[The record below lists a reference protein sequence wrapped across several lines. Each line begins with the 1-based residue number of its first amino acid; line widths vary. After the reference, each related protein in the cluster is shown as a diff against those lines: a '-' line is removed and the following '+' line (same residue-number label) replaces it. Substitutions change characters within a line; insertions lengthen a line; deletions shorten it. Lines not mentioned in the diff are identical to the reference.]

1 MVSFLVAILCAL
13 LALWLTVARVDIWQ
27 RRQRVAERMMQP
39 SDKTRPVAQSALM
52 AMLSRRVASSL
63 FAQSD
68 FSEVA
73 DALRVTGRSAESIQ
87 TTYLLACWM
96 LPAGLALLGLVLGGL
111 LPFLICLAVGFIMP
125 RRAIRAMAKSSCR
138 QQNLEAIEFGHVLR
152 MLIESGLSI
161 ERAIRIATLQA
172 RELMPTMVYRL
183 DRFTRLMEA
192 GADRSEALSD
202 MGSDRDVPVLYNLTQ
217 LLKQGGRLGGGI
229 THGIEQI
236 IREGH
241 NIEKNRIKEDVN
253 RVGAKMTIVM
263 MVFMLPALFIIIGG
277 PAIVSIGQALS
288 R

>member
-13 LALWLTVARVDIWQ
+13 LALWLTVARVDVWQ
-27 RRQRVAERMMQP
+27 RRQRVAERMIARA
-39 SDKTRPVAQSALM
+39 DEGRPATQSALM
-52 AMLSRRVASSL
+52 AVLSRRVAGSL

-68 FSEVA
+68 FREVA

-87 TTYLLACWM
+87 TIYLVACWM

-111 LPFLICLAVGFIMP
+111 MPFLVLLAAGFIVP
-125 RRAIRAMAKSSCR
+125 RRTIRAMAKSSCR

-172 RELMPTMVYRL
+172 RELMPTMIYRL
-183 DRFTRLMEA
+183 DRFSRLMEA
-192 GADRSEALSD
+192 GADRSEALSE

>member
-13 LALWLTVARVDIWQ
+13 LALWLTVARVEFWQ
-27 RRQRVAERMMQP
+27 RRQRVAARMIQRSDEER
-39 SDKTRPVAQSALM
+39 RVAQSALLS
-52 AMLSRRVASSL
+52 MLSRRMASAL

-68 FSEVA
+68 FREVS

-87 TTYLLACWM
+87 TIYLVACWM
-96 LPAGLALLGLVLGGL
+96 VPAALALLGLVLGGL
-111 LPFLICLAVGFIMP
+111 MAFLVLLAAGFIVP
-125 RRAIRAMAKSSCR
+125 RRMIRAMARSSCR

-183 DRFTRLMEA
+183 DRFSRLMEA
-192 GADRSEALSD
+192 GADRSEALAE
-202 MGSDRDVPVLYNLTQ
+202 MGGDRDVPVLYNLTQ
-217 LLKQGGRLGGGI
+217 LLKQGGRLGGGV

-241 NIEKNRIKEDVN
+241 NIEKNRIKEEVN

-263 MVFMLPALFIIIGG
+263 MVFMLPALFVIIGG